1 MDTASSAGDS
11 IARRR
16 QNLREDGVLAVK
28 DGALVFQQD
37 HAFNSL
43 SGAAGVV
50 LGRSRTGGG
59 SGRMIRVARLTSWS
73 GSNR

>member
-1 MDTASSAGDS
+1 LDTASSAGES

-16 QNLREDGVLAVK
+16 QNLREDGVLDFK

-37 HAFNSL
+37 HAFNSP

-50 LGRSRTGGG
+50 LGRSSNGWREWMDGQ
-59 SGRMIRVARLTSWS
+59 GRSLDELERQ
-73 GSNR
+73 